1 MRIFS
6 CICGSLPFTL
16 HPHLNAEYKLTASL
30 AHLEKWASGVDV
42 PAYAID
48 DQTALKVID
57 GVVEVV
63 SEGQWK
69 RFTP

>member
-1 MRIFS
+1 M
-6 CICGSLPFTL
+6 
-16 HPHLNAEYKLTASL
+16 LTASL
-30 AHLEKWASGVDV
+30 AHLEKWATGVDV
-42 PAYAID
+42 LAYAID